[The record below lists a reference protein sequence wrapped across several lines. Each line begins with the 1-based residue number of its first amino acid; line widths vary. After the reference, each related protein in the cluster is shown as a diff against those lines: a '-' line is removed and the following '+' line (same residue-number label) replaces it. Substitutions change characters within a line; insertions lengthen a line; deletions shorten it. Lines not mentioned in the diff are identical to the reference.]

1 MTDIS
6 SGNVRERDRQ
16 MTLVPCF
23 RAEHLHPY
31 IDLLRNIGAPLER
44 SLRRAG
50 LPTLIA
56 AGDDIYLPLF
66 PSLIFLNNIT
76 RIEGIDEAPLRAMGK
91 FEIADLGEQFLA
103 RVSCVPTLKAALE
116 RFRDLVAVEDSN
128 AMFGISY
135 GETAVKLRMSA
146 RILLNAQDQ
155 YFDDWGDLLVMVA
168 VVRAFAE
175 RAWQPLEMEFRSTVI
190 PGRYAAEQ
198 FPDTHF
204 ITGQKF
210 TSITVPYELL
220 SLPPRVTS
228 DVSQSHASLP
238 AAPPIAAVLGTDGS
252 NSLRAVLS
260 AYLPEQLP
268 DIGLAAE
275 MAGTSIRTLQRRLK
289 EGALSYSG
297 LISEIRFEAAARL
310 LRETDATA
318 LEIALEVGYE
328 DPSHFSRAFK
338 RTAGISPREY
348 RRQHRQHQAGV
359 PHNSRSIRTL
369 CRSAPGP

>member
-1 MTDIS
+1 MS
-6 SGNVRERDRQ
+6 
-16 MTLVPCF
+16 LVPCY
-23 RAEHLHPY
+23 RAEHLRPY
-31 IDLLRNIGAPLER
+31 LDLLQDVGAPLER
-44 SLRRAG
+44 GLRQAG
-50 LPTLIA
+50 LPTLLT

-66 PSLIFLNNIT
+66 PTLIFLNNMV
-76 RIEGIDEAPLRAMGK
+76 RREGIDEAPLRALGQ

-103 RVSCVPTLKAALE
+103 RVSYAPTLKAALE
-116 RFRDLVAVEDSN
+116 RFRDLVAVEDTN
-128 AMFGISY
+128 TRFGISY

-175 RAWQPLEMEFRSTVI
+175 RAWQPPEMEFRSTVI

-198 FPDTHF
+198 FPNTHF

-228 DVSQSHASLP
+228 DVSRSHASLP

-268 DIGLAAE
+268 GIEFAAE
-275 MAGTSIRTLQRRLK
+275 MAATSVRTLQRRLK
-289 EGALSYSG
+289 ESTLSYS
-297 LISEIRFEAAARL
+297 
-310 LRETDATA
+310 
-318 LEIALEVGYE
+318 
-328 DPSHFSRAFK
+328 
-338 RTAGISPREY
+338 
-348 RRQHRQHQAGV
+348 
-359 PHNSRSIRTL
+359 
-369 CRSAPGP
+369 